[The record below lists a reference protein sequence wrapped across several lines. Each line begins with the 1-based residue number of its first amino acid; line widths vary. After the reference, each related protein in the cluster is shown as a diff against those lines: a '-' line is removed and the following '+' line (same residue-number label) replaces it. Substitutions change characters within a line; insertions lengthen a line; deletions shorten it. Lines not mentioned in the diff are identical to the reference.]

1 MSGPRCGQRGQSTTE
16 TIIMMWFVSLLIFG
30 FIHFGMLATT
40 KYLVSFAAYG
50 VSRAAMVGGNQ
61 FLAAQGGLQY
71 LNWRVSG
78 IPSLPIVSGPM
89 SVPKSTRPGFVVG
102 YMVPFGPPVKSNVG
116 PGVLQIRGFAPE
128 IPRVDPGEGGDNGG

>member
-1 MSGPRCGQRGQSTTE
+1 
-16 TIIMMWFVSLLIFG
+16 MMWFVSLLIFG

-78 IPSLPIVSGPM
+78 IPSLPVVSGPTIRTL
-89 SVPKSTRPGFVVG
+89 SHNAR
-102 YMVPFGPPVKSNVG
+102 FGLGLVT
-116 PGVLQIRGFAPE
+116 FA
-128 IPRVDPGEGGDNGG
+128 VHV